1 MGSPR
6 SEKKRGCEAAGRP
19 VIAMVSAEN
28 VELSELY
35 SLSMARKVSLEVRRI
50 SDGFSPISRKKF

>member
-1 MGSPR
+1 
-6 SEKKRGCEAAGRP
+6 
-19 VIAMVSAEN
+19 MVSAEN
-28 VELSELY
+28 VELGELY